1 MNKEKKAY
9 YLGLDIG
16 TESVGYA
23 VTNESYDLMKFHGEP
38 VWGTTTFEAAA
49 LAEARRMNRGARRRN
64 DRRKQ
69 RTQLLAEI
77 FAPEICAID
86 PKFFIR
92 RKESALFAEDS
103 RHGVKIF
110 EGGISDKEYHKR
122 YPTIHHLIFDLMS
135 AVEPRDIRFVFMAC
149 SWLLENRGHFL
160 SDSSMDGVQ
169 NFSAVYEAFKEHLFQ
184 EYSCGLPWSEDIS
197 ADIIAEIMQSE
208 VGVKRKQNMFKERVF
223 EDKNPAK
230 KADEEFPFSRD
241 AIVNLL
247 SGGKVA
253 PSALFVDSESY
264 AEVESISLGMDQ
276 DNFDRILEELGD
288 DAALLNLMRD
298 MYDCALL
305 GAILKG
311 FGSISE
317 AKIAV
322 YKQHA
327 KDLNWLKYFIRK
339 YKKSEYNKVFRMA
352 EAENY
357 VAYSYNTKNCK
368 DEDIKKL
375 KKADKEAFSKF
386 LKKIVDNVQVEG
398 SDIDKYNDMLERL
411 DSCTFL
417 PKQKDSDNRVIPQ
430 QLYRYELAEIL
441 KHAKA
446 YIPMLEETD
455 EDGISNEAKI
465 LSIFDFKIPYF
476 VGPLNPQSPFAWLER
491 KTGKIY
497 PWNFEKM
504 VDFDKSEQQF
514 IKRMTNTCT
523 YLPGEDV
530 LPACSLL
537 YSRFAVLNELNNL
550 KINQNSIPVEV
561 KQEIYNN
568 LIKPAQ
574 GKISKKKIENY
585 LQSRGYMNQGDE
597 ISGIDITM
605 TSSLKSY
612 KSFER
617 LISSGVLTE
626 EQVEDIINHAA
637 YSEDKNRMARWLK
650 LNFPS
655 LSENERKYILRLK
668 LKGFGR
674 LSKKFLTDIMGCEK
688 SGTGEALSIIEALW
702 ETNENHNQ
710 LLSEKYR
717 FKEQIE
723 AFASEYYSNPENK
736 KTLSERLSDMYISNA
751 VKRPIMRALDITSDV
766 VKAMGCAPQKIFVE
780 MARGATPDQKGK
792 RSVSRQNQIIE
803 LYKKIKDEEVAQL
816 KKELEAMGEKADN
829 RLQSDSLFL
838 YYMQLG
844 KCMYTGNAIKLE
856 QLASGMYNIEHIY
869 PKSKVKDESILN
881 NKVLVLSTVNAEK
894 DENYPVDEAIR
905 IKMSGFWDYL
915 KENSLITDEKHRRLT
930 RSSGFSED
938 ELRGFIN
945 RQLVETRQSTKAV
958 AQLLKEKY
966 PESELVYVKAGMVS
980 DFRNEFNMLKC
991 RSLNDLHH
999 AKDAYLT
1006 IPVGNVYHEM
1016 FTKRWFDVKSKYSIS
1031 IKAVFGN
1038 VQKPHGKLVWQG
1050 KADVA
1055 KAKKTMA
1062 KNAVHLTRYSFIR
1075 SGGLFDQLPLK
1086 ANADLIPRKKELP
1099 SEKYGGYNK
1108 PTASFYLL
1116 VSYTMGKK
1124 KDIIF
1129 APVELRFRDRVLN
1142 DREYA
1147 VEYLTEVISEINGG
1161 KKITDVNILLNGR
1174 IIKINTV
1181 LSLDGMLVTIRAKSN
1196 KGAIIIVSNQLSLT
1210 MSLENERYVKRLEAF
1225 SEKKKKNSKI
1235 VLNEEYDHIS
1245 KEENLRLFGILKDKL
1260 KNSVFAKCP
1269 GNIYD
1274 ILEAGKER
1282 FASLDT
1288 EAQVACIMSIVSWFN
1303 TATNCNL
1310 TCIGGGKQCGAKT
1323 INSRLSGMK
1332 NKYNDI
1338 RIVDMSAS
1346 GLFVSRSEN
1355 LLNLL

>member
-1 MNKEKKAY
+1 MSNEKKAY

-16 TESVGYA
+16 TDSVGYA
-23 VTNESYDLMKFHGEP
+23 VTNENYDLMKFRGEP
-38 VWGTTTFEAAA
+38 VWGTTTFEGAAT
-49 LAEARRMNRGARRRN
+49 AEVRRMSRGARRRN
-64 DRRKQ
+64 ERRRQ

-86 PKFFIR
+86 PNFFIR

-110 EGGISDKEYHKR
+110 DGGMSDKEYHKR
-122 YPTIHHLIFDLMS
+122 YPTIHHLIFDLMNTE
-135 AVEPRDIRFVFMAC
+135 EPRDIRLVFMAC

-160 SDSSMDGVQ
+160 FDSSMEKMQD
-169 NFSAVYEAFKEHLFQ
+169 FAVAYKDFEEHLFQ
-184 EYSCGLPWSEDIS
+184 EYFCGLPWSEDIS

-208 VGVKRKQNMFKERVF
+208 AGITRKQNMFTERVF
-223 EDKNPAK
+223 GGKKPAK

-241 AIVNLL
+241 AMVKLL
-247 SGGKVA
+247 SGGKAA
-253 PSALFVDSESY
+253 PKDIFSNETY
-264 AEVESISLGMDQ
+264 ADVESISLGMDQ
-276 DNFDRILEELGD
+276 DNFERILEELGD
-288 DAALLNLMRD
+288 DAALLNLMRS

-305 GAILKG
+305 RAILKG
-311 FGSISE
+311 FDSISE

-322 YKQHA
+322 YEKHA
-327 KDLNWLKYFIRK
+327 NDLKWLKYFIRK
-339 YKKSEYNKVFRMA
+339 YKKSDYSKVFRKA

-368 DEDIKKL
+368 DEDVKKL
-375 KKADKEAFSKF
+375 KQKADKEVFSKF
-386 LKKIVDNVQVEG
+386 LKKIVENIQVEE
-398 SDIDKYNDMLERL
+398 SDEEKYNDMLERL
-411 DSCTFL
+411 DSFTFL

-430 QLYRYELAEIL
+430 QLYRRELAEIL

-476 VGPLNPQSPFAWLER
+476 VGPLNPKSPFAWLER
-491 KTGKIY
+491 KVGKIY

-514 IKRMTNTCT
+514 IRRMTNTCT

-550 KINQNSIPVEV
+550 KINQNSIPVRV

-568 LIKPAQ
+568 LIKQAQ
-574 GKISKKKIENY
+574 GKISRKKIENY
-585 LQSRGYMNQGDE
+585 LESRGYINPGDE

-612 KSFER
+612 QSFER
-617 LISSGVLTE
+617 LISSGILTE
-626 EQVEDIINHAA
+626 EQAEDIINHAA
-637 YSEDKNRMARWLK
+637 YSEDKNRMARWLE

-655 LSENERKYILRLK
+655 LSENDRKYILRLK

-674 LSKKFLTDIMGCEK
+674 LSKKFLTEIMGCEK
-688 SGTGEALSIIEALW
+688 VGTGEAFSIIEALW
-702 ETNENHNQ
+702 ETNENLMQ

-723 AFASEYYSNPENK
+723 AFTSEYYSNPENK

-751 VKRPIMRALDITSDV
+751 VKRPILRALDISSDV

-780 MARGATPDQKGK
+780 MARGGTPEQKGK
-792 RSVSRQNQIIE
+792 RSVSRQNQILD
-803 LYKKIKDEEVAQL
+803 LYKKIKDEEVARL
-816 KKELEAMGEKADN
+816 KNELEAMGEKADN
-829 RLQSDSLFL
+829 RLQSDRLFL

-844 KCMYTGNAIKLE
+844 KCMYTGEPIKLSE
-856 QLASGMYNIEHIY
+856 LSSKIYDIDHIY
-869 PKSKVKDESILN
+869 PQSKVKDDSILN
-881 NKVLVLSTVNAEK
+881 NKVLVLSTANYSKK
-894 DENYPVDEAIR
+894 DIYPIEEAIR
-905 IKMSGFWDYL
+905 VKMSGFWEHL
-915 KENSLITDEKHRRLT
+915 KNNSLITAEKFRRLT

-980 DFRNEFNMLKC
+980 DFRNEFDMLKC

-999 AKDAYLT
+999 AKDAYLN
-1006 IPVGNVYHEM
+1006 ILVGNVYHEI
-1016 FTKRWFDVKSKYSIS
+1016 FTKRWFDVKSKYSVS

-1038 VQKPHGKLVWQG
+1038 VQEPRGKLVWRG
-1050 KADVA
+1050 EEDIA

-1062 KNAVHLTRYSFIR
+1062 KNAAHLTRYSFCR
-1075 SGGLFDQLPLK
+1075 SGGLFDQLPLR
-1086 ANADLIPRKKELP
+1086 ANAGLIPRKKGLP

-1116 VSYTMGKK
+1116 VSYAIGKK

-1129 APVELRFRDRVLN
+1129 APVELRFRDIVLK
-1142 DREYA
+1142 DKEYA

-1161 KKITDVNILLNGR
+1161 KKATDVNILLNGR

-1181 LSLDGMLVTIRAKSN
+1181 LSLDGMLVTIRGKGS
-1196 KGAIIIVSNQLSLT
+1196 KGAVVVVSSQLPLT
-1210 MSLENERYVKRLEAF
+1210 MSLEDERYIKRLEAF
-1225 SEKKKKNSKI
+1225 SEKKNKNSKI

-1245 KEENLRLFGILKDKL
+1245 SEENLKLFGILKEKL
-1260 KNSVFAKCP
+1260 KDSVFAKCP

-1274 ILEAGKER
+1274 ILEKGEKS

-1288 EAQVACIMSIVSWFN
+1288 EEQVNCLMNIVAWFN
-1303 TATNCNL
+1303 GAP
-1310 TCIGGGKQCGAKT
+1310 TCDLLSIGGSKQSGKRQP
-1323 INSRLSGMK
+1323 NSRLSAMK
-1332 NKYNDI
+1332 KRYNDI
-1338 RIVDMSAS
+1338 RIVDMSSS